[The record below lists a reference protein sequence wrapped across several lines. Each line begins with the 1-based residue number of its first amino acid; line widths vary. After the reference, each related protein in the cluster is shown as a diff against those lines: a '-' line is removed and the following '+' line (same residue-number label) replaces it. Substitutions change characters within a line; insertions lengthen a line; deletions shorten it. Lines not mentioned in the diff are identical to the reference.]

1 MSSHDVDTGNIMG
14 ATILGNVGS
23 VNILW
28 YNPHMRTS
36 YHHADLRSALIT
48 RGRKL
53 LLRDGYSHFSLRAL
67 AADIGVSHAAPYR
80 HFRSRED
87 LIATIV
93 REDMTKF
100 NDALADGI
108 RGESD
113 PSERLFKLGD
123 AYVFFFLDNPETLSL
138 FSALP
143 EQMAQQG
150 QAMAGLFLAS
160 GLAWEAKRESCV
172 AGPEGDGFE
181 LLEQAAQP
189 FASRFAHLNE
199 REIVLGYWAKVHGL
213 AILLVS
219 QKDFLS
225 EEGLRERVRVLV
237 RTPF

>member
-1 MSSHDVDTGNIMG
+1 
-14 ATILGNVGS
+14 
-23 VNILW
+23 
-28 YNPHMRTS
+28 MRTS

-48 RGRKL
+48 RGRRL

-93 REDMTKF
+93 REDMAKF
-100 NDALADGI
+100 NEALAMGI
-108 RGESD
+108 QGESD

-150 QAMAGLFLAS
+150 EAMADLFSAS
-160 GLAWEAKRESCV
+160 SLNRQTKGEACD
-172 AGPEGDGFE
+172 AGPKGDGFT
-181 LLEQAAQP
+181 LLENAARP
-189 FASRFAHLNE
+189 FASRFALLSE
-199 REIVLGYWAKVHGL
+199 REIILGYWAKVHGL
-213 AILLVS
+213 ATLLVS
-219 QKDFLS
+219 QRGFLS
-225 EEGLRERVRVLV
+225 EEGLRARVRVLV